1 MEEQQQHHAATYDI
15 VILGASGFTGK
26 YVVREALKFL
36 NVPESPLKSLALVGR
51 SPSKVAKVLQ
61 WASHP
66 NPPPQIPIL
75 TADTTDP
82 ISLCR
87 VASQAKI
94 ILNCVGPFHL
104 YGEPVVAAC
113 VDAGCDYLDITGEME
128 FVERMEGSYHDRA
141 VKKGS
146 LVICGCGYD
155 SVPAVLGMMFNSR
168 QWVSPAAPNR
178 MEAYQSMESDKRV
191 VLNLG
196 SYETLVL
203 AMANKD
209 KLQELRH
216 CRPQIPQPMIPGP
229 PPKESIVEHQKEIGL
244 WGVVFP
250 SLDKIAVERMVSCL
264 TENPEG
270 IPGVN
275 ETAQQIKKR
284 EAFWSTAKPVHFGL
298 NMASKSVLGVVRFIT
313 LALLLWIF
321 GRFSTGRWL
330 LMKFP
335 AVFSLGLFSKD
346 GPTEEE
352 VASASFKLWFVGR
365 GYSDASLASKEGKKP
380 DMEIITRVTG
390 PEIGYSATPII
401 LIQCALVLLSQRHE
415 LPKGGVFLSGIIF
428 GPTDLQQ
435 RLQQNGISFDF
446 ISKKKLSN
454 KI

>member
-1 MEEQQQHHAATYDI
+1 MEQQHYHAATYDI
-15 VILGASGFTGK
+15 AIFGASGFTGK

-36 NVPESPLKSLALVGR
+36 NVPSSPLNSLALVGR
-51 SPSKVAKVLQ
+51 SPSKVAKALQ

-82 ISLCR
+82 SSLRR
-87 VASQAKI
+87 VASQTKI

-128 FVERMEGSYHDRA
+128 FVERMEASYHEKA
-141 VKKGS
+141 AKKGS
-146 LVICGCGYD
+146 LIISACGYD

-178 MEAYQSMESDKRV
+178 VEAYLSMESDKRL

-196 SYETLVL
+196 SYETSVL

-209 KLQELRH
+209 KLQELRR
-216 CRPQIPQPMIPGP
+216 CRPQTPQPM
-229 PPKESIVEHQKEIGL
+229 ESIVEHQKEIGF
-244 WGVVFP
+244 WSVVFP

-275 ETAQQIKKR
+275 ETAQQFKKR
-284 EAFWSTAKPVHFGL
+284 EAFWSTVKPLHFGM

-321 GRFSTGRWL
+321 GRFSTGKWL

-335 AVFSLGLFSKD
+335 GVFSFGLFRKN

-365 GYSDASLASKEGKKP
+365 GYSDAALASKEGKKP

-390 PEIGYSATPII
+390 PEVGYSATPII

-415 LPKGGVFLSGIIF
+415 LPKGGVFLPGIIF

-446 ISKKKLSN
+446 ISKKMLSN

>member
-1 MEEQQQHHAATYDI
+1 MEEQHHGATYDI
-15 VILGASGFTGK
+15 VIFGASGFTGK

-36 NVPESPLKSLALVGR
+36 NVPSSPLKSLALVGR
-51 SPSKVAKVLQ
+51 SPSKVAKSLQ

-75 TADTTDP
+75 SADTTDP
-82 ISLCR
+82 ISLRR

-113 VDAGCDYLDITGEME
+113 VDVGCDYLDITGEME
-128 FVERMEGSYHDRA
+128 FVERMEGTYHDRA

-146 LVICGCGYD
+146 LIICGCGYD

-178 MEAYQSMESDKRV
+178 VEAYLSMESDKRV

-209 KLQELRH
+209 KSQELRQYSWSASQGIH
-216 CRPQIPQPMIPGP
+216 CGT
-229 PPKESIVEHQKEIGL
+229 PKRDWALGR
-244 WGVVFP
+244 GVVFP
-250 SLDKIAVERMVSCL
+250 SSLDKVAVERMVSCL

-275 ETAQQIKKR
+275 ETAHQIKKR
-284 EAFWSTAKPVHFGL
+284 EAFWSTVKPVHFGM
-298 NMASKSVLGVVRFIT
+298 NMASKSVLGVLRFIT
-313 LALLLWIF
+313 LALLLWVF

-330 LMKFP
+330 LTKFP
-335 AVFSLGLFSKD
+335 AAFSLGLFRKN

-365 GYSDASLASKEGKKP
+365 GYSDAALASKEGKKP

-415 LPKGGVFLSGIIF
+415 LPKGGVFLPGIIF

-435 RLQQNGISFDF
+435 RLQQNGISFEF

>member
-1 MEEQQQHHAATYDI
+1 MEEQHRAATYDI
-15 VILGASGFTGK
+15 AIFGASGFTGK

-36 NVPESPLKSLALVGR
+36 NVPSSPLKSLALVGR
-51 SPSKVAKVLQ
+51 SPSKVAKALQ

-82 ISLCR
+82 SSLRR

-128 FVERMEGSYHDRA
+128 FVERMEASYHEKA
-141 VKKGS
+141 AKKGS
-146 LVICGCGYD
+146 LIISACGYD

-178 MEAYQSMESDKRV
+178 VEAYLSMESDKRL

-209 KLQELRH
+209 KLQELQRY
-216 CRPQIPQPMIPGP
+216 RPQTPQPMIPGP
-229 PPKESIVEHQKEIGL
+229 PPKESIVERQKEIGF
-244 WGVVFP
+244 WSVVFP

-275 ETAQQIKKR
+275 ETAQQIEKR
-284 EAFWSTAKPVHFGL
+284 EAFWSTVKPLHFGM
-298 NMASKSVLGVVRFIT
+298 NMASKSVLGIIRFIT
-313 LALLLWIF
+313 LGLLLWVF
-321 GRFSTGRWL
+321 SRFSIGRWM
-330 LMKFP
+330 LMKFSD
-335 AVFSLGLFSKD
+335 AFSLGLYTKN

-365 GYSDASLASKEGKKP
+365 GYSDAALASKEGKKP

-390 PEIGYSATPII
+390 PDIGYSTTPII
-401 LIQCALVLLSQRHE
+401 LIQCALVLLSQRQE
-415 LPKGGVFLSGIIF
+415 LPKGGVFLPGIIF
-428 GPTDLQQ
+428 GPTDLQH

-446 ISKKKLSN
+446 ISKKMLSN

>member
-1 MEEQQQHHAATYDI
+1 MEEQHHGATYDI
-15 VILGASGFTGK
+15 VIFGASGFTGK

-36 NVPESPLKSLALVGR
+36 NVPSSPFNSLALVGR
-51 SPSKVAKVLQ
+51 SPSKVAKALQ

-75 TADTTDP
+75 TADTTEP
-82 ISLCR
+82 ISLRR
-87 VASQAKI
+87 VASQTKI

-113 VDAGCDYLDITGEME
+113 VDVGCDYLDITGEME
-128 FVERMEGSYHDRA
+128 FVERMEGTYHDRA

-146 LVICGCGYD
+146 LIICGCGYD

-178 MEAYQSMESDKRV
+178 VEAYLSMESDKRV

-209 KLQELRH
+209 KSQELRQ
-216 CRPQIPQPMIPGP
+216 CAPQRPQPMIPGQP
-229 PPKESIVEHQKEIGL
+229 LKGFIVEHQKEIGH

-250 SLDKIAVERMVSCL
+250 SSLDKIAVERMVSYL

-284 EAFWSTAKPVHFGL
+284 EAFWSTVKPVHFGM
-298 NMASKSVLGVVRFIT
+298 NMTSKSVLGVVRFIT
-313 LALLLWIF
+313 LALFVWVF
-321 GRFSTGRWL
+321 SRFSIGRWL

-335 AVFSLGLFSKD
+335 AVFSLGLFRKN

-352 VASASFKLWFVGR
+352 VANASFKLWFVGR
-365 GYSDASLASKEGKKP
+365 GYSDAALASKEGKKP

-415 LPKGGVFLSGIIF
+415 LPKGGVFLPGIIF
-428 GPTDLQQ
+428 GPTYLQ
-435 RLQQNGISFDF
+435 RLQQNGISFEF
-446 ISKKKLSN
+446 ISKKMLSN

>member
-1 MEEQQQHHAATYDI
+1 MEEKHQGVTYDI

-36 NVPESPLKSLALVGR
+36 NVPSSPFNSLALVGR
-51 SPSKVAKVLQ
+51 SPSKVAKALQ

-82 ISLCR
+82 ISLRR

-113 VDAGCDYLDITGEME
+113 VDVGCDYLDITGEME
-128 FVERMEGSYHDRA
+128 FVERMEGTYHDRA

-146 LVICGCGYD
+146 LIICGCGYD

-178 MEAYQSMESDKRV
+178 VEAYLSMESDKRV

-209 KLQELRH
+209 KSQESRQ
-216 CRPQIPQPMIPGP
+216 CTPQRPQPMIPGQP
-229 PPKESIVEHQKEIGL
+229 PNGSIVEHQKEIGH

-250 SLDKIAVERMVSCL
+250 SSLDKIAVERMVSCL

-275 ETAQQIKKR
+275 ESAQQIKKR
-284 EAFWSTAKPVHFGL
+284 EAFWSTVKPVHFGM
-298 NMASKSVLGVVRFIT
+298 NMASKSVLGVLRFIT
-313 LALLLWIF
+313 LALLLWVF

-330 LMKFP
+330 LTKFP
-335 AVFSLGLFSKD
+335 AAFSLGLFRKN

-365 GYSDASLASKEGKKP
+365 GYSDAALASEEGKKP

-401 LIQCALVLLSQRHE
+401 LIQCALVLLSHRHE
-415 LPKGGVFLSGIIF
+415 LPKGGVFLPGIIF

-435 RLQQNGISFDF
+435 QLQRNGISFEF